1 MGPHPQSQ
9 GPSTG
14 FVEQDLL
21 QCDDSRD
28 LVAQK
33 QHRTASFLIEDSPA
47 QLIRM
52 AGCPEKAQVTNSEKS
67 EGRKAMGAL
76 GRTGGKE
83 DRGIPDKIRF
93 RPEKKNALPVLMQ
106 PSSTT
111 SRSLNNREN
120 REATIFPIKRE
131 GDSTDCGRSYST
143 SPVTLGF
150 DNVFC

>member
-1 MGPHPQSQ
+1 
-9 GPSTG
+9 
-14 FVEQDLL
+14 
-21 QCDDSRD
+21 
-28 LVAQK
+28 
-33 QHRTASFLIEDSPA
+33 
-47 QLIRM
+47 M
-52 AGCPEKAQVTNSEKS
+52 AGCPEKAQGTSSEKS

-120 REATIFPIKRE
+120 RDATIFSQVVR
-131 GDSTDCGRSYST
+131 
-143 SPVTLGF
+143 TLFSRVLFEQPQVGLR
-150 DNVFC
+150 